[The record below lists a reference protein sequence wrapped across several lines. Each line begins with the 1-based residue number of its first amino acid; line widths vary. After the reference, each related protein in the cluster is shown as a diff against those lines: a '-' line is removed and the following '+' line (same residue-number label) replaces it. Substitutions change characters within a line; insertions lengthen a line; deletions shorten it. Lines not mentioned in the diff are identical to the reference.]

1 MNLRDLALLAS
12 RDPALDAL
20 AASDATLACSE
31 IARPLVIAGLAERWS
46 GSTLVVATPTG
57 TAAQMIHDDL
67 VRYVGADNALLFPA
81 WETLPFERVSPSVES
96 MGRRLEVL
104 WRLRSND
111 RPRIVVGSVRA
122 LLQKLAPGATS
133 REPIIVRRG
142 TDVNADHLMERLI
155 ADGYRREDLVEH
167 RGECA
172 QRGSI
177 IDVFPSTMDAPI
189 RIDLWGDEVD
199 RLTTFSVNDQRS
211 ADDLDEVVIFAAREV
226 ELTTAV
232 RERAT
237 LLLSSEP
244 WGLEQWD
251 RLAEGQQF
259 EGMESWLPWLVDR
272 DELLTDALGKDTRLV
287 LVEPR
292 RMQARALDL
301 LADRKSTRLNSS
313 HVSESR
319 MPSSA

>member
-142 TDVNADHLMERLI
+142 TDVNADHLMEQLI

-199 RLTTFSVNDQRS
+199 RLTTFS
-211 ADDLDEVVIFAAREV
+211 EIG
-226 ELTTAV
+226 
-232 RERAT
+232 RA
-237 LLLSSEP
+237 
-244 WGLEQWD
+244 
-251 RLAEGQQF
+251 
-259 EGMESWLPWLVDR
+259 
-272 DELLTDALGKDTRLV
+272 
-287 LVEPR
+287 
-292 RMQARALDL
+292 
-301 LADRKSTRLNSS
+301 
-313 HVSESR
+313 HV
-319 MPSSA
+319 